1 MVTRVE
7 VEPTPLDHLAD
18 CAQTSMGYIIK
29 LSVLVADEEIW
40 INCGYLEVR
49 NWFVDGCGTVPW
61 NAVGS
66 LPPSYWKRGWKN
78 PANMMQGTKDRTMR
92 RPKGTLQ

>member
-1 MVTRVE
+1 
-7 VEPTPLDHLAD
+7 
-18 CAQTSMGYIIK
+18 MGYIIK